1 MNNRIISGGA
11 VLLIALVLPTI
22 TASFLNLVPSNA
34 FGQQGIFDSVDKG
47 SDLSAWSTIGNY
59 NSGYNI
65 IPVSTAANDSIAI
78 PLANMNQ
85 TIPLI
90 SAVDEINSTYIVPKE
105 VNENESERRISRAIR
120 DRINDIL
127 HTIVMNNATIISTTT
142 ITNSF
147 VNESTT
153 INNHTRLLEVIPDQV
168 EAALAAIRVMSQ
180 PTNAALELH
189 TGIDAKCSANNA
201 AHAECNMNIRIH

>member
-1 MNNRIISGGA
+1 MNNHIIGVSGI
-11 VLLIALVLPTI
+11 LLIALVLPTMT
-22 TASFLNLVPSNA
+22 TAFLNLAPPDA
-34 FGQQGIFDSVDKG
+34 FGQQEVFDSVDKG
-47 SDLSAWSTIGNY
+47 SGLSAWSTISNY

-65 IPVSTAANDSIAI
+65 IPVSISDNDSKTM
-78 PLANMNQ
+78 PLVNMNQ

-90 SAVDEINSTYIVPKE
+90 SVVDEINSTYVVPEE

-127 HTIVMNNATIISTTT
+127 HTIIMNNATITSTIT

-168 EAALAAIRVMSQ
+168 EVALAAIRGMSQ
-180 PTNAALELH
+180 PTNAVLELH
-189 TGIDAKCSANNA
+189 TGIDAMCSANNA
-201 AHAECNMNIRIH
+201 TYAECNMDIRIH